1 MLSPKIEYN
10 LNQIKEQIIGKKVFI
25 FDLETTGLFDKKLF
39 YRYWDNTIFDSA
51 RIVEIGYYY
60 SENFGLDFE
69 SNNIIHSYLR
79 KPTDFD
85 TIHPKAEETH
95 GISIDKLKTDGFTFS
110 HILNQDLIQKINSCD
125 IIISHNTLFD
135 FSILLNELNRFKL
148 KNTIQYLLSIK
159 SNNNLI
165 CTCRASGYKKLNFL
179 YKSIFNIDPDIL
191 HRAGDDVKTLIEI
204 IIKEKINFN
213 YKCIL

>member
-1 MLSPKIEYN
+1 MLSDKIIHN
-10 LNQIKEQIIGKKVFI
+10 LSSIREQIIGKKVFI

-39 YRYWDNTIFDSA
+39 YKYWDNTVFDPA

-79 KPTDFD
+79 KPTDFYS
-85 TIHPKAEETH
+85 IHPKAEETH
-95 GISIDKLKTDGFTFS
+95 GLSIDRLKADGYTFS
-110 HILNQDLIQKINSCD
+110 HILNQDLIAKLNSCD

-135 FSILLNELNRFKL
+135 FPILLNELNRFKL
-148 KNTIQYLLSIK
+148 QQTIQYLQSIK

-179 YKSIFNIDPDIL
+179 YKSIFNTDPEIL

-204 IIKEKINFN
+204 IMKERINFN
-213 YKCIL
+213 YKSSF

>member
-1 MLSPKIEYN
+1 MLSAKIEHN
-10 LNQIKEQIIGKKVFI
+10 LNQIKDKIIGKKVFI

-39 YRYWDNTIFDSA
+39 YKYWDNTVFNSA

-85 TIHPKAEETH
+85 SIDPKAEEKH

-110 HILNQDLIQKINSCD
+110 RILNQDLIHKLNSCD

-135 FSILLNELNRFKL
+135 FYILLNELNRFKL
-148 KNTIQYLLSIK
+148 KHTIQYLISIK
-159 SNNNLI
+159 SDNNLI
-165 CTCRASGYKKLNFL
+165 CTCRASGYKKLDFL
-179 YKSIFNIDPDIL
+179 YKCIFKIDPTIS
-191 HRAGDDVKTLIEI
+191 HRAGEDVLTLIEI
-204 IIKEKINFN
+204 IIRQRLDLN
-213 YKCIL
+213 YKLNL

>member
-1 MLSPKIEYN
+1 MLSPKIDYN
-10 LNQIKEQIIGKKVFI
+10 LNQIKDKIIGKKVFI

-39 YRYWDNTIFDSA
+39 YKYWDNTVFDSA

-85 TIHPKAEETH
+85 SIDPKAIEKHCIT
-95 GISIDKLKTDGFTFS
+95 IDKLKLDGFTFS
-110 HILNQDLIQKINSCD
+110 RILNQNLINILNSCE

-135 FSILLNELNRFKL
+135 FYILLNELHRFKL
-148 KNTIQYLLSIK
+148 KNTIKYLIDIK

-165 CTCRASGYKKLNFL
+165 CTCKASGYKRLDFL
-179 YKSIFNIDPDIL
+179 YKSIFNNEPLIS
-191 HRAGDDVKTLIEI
+191 HRAGEDVKTLIEI
-204 IIKEKINFN
+204 IIRQNLDLI
-213 YKCIL
+213 YKLNL